1 MNAEIGPPKDLPDLM
16 QGGYS
21 CSTGIGM
28 KRKRTGMSR
37 GTFRTTTS
45 TWSGRARR
53 STPVRGR
60 RMSQKWRKEN
70 DNLNI
75 SWSLEKE
82 EKVEELLVYQPHPGG
97 DQCHVHHHHKGE
109 VRGDRG
115 RDQARQAEDGADQVC
130 DDKPEEI
137 TFGSTSI
144 STKPRDWKLVKKRG
158 IIPDRLVQS
167 KLKSFMLKLPN
178 LERGVK
184 RSSDDSSPNLGREAD
199 GVPNGFSNVV

>member
-60 RMSQKWRKEN
+60 RMSQKLKKED

-75 SWSLEKE
+75 S
-82 EKVEELLVYQPHPGG
+82 
-97 DQCHVHHHHKGE
+97 
-109 VRGDRG
+109 
-115 RDQARQAEDGADQVC
+115 
-130 DDKPEEI
+130 
-137 TFGSTSI
+137 
-144 STKPRDWKLVKKRG
+144 
-158 IIPDRLVQS
+158 
-167 KLKSFMLKLPN
+167 
-178 LERGVK
+178 
-184 RSSDDSSPNLGREAD
+184 
-199 GVPNGFSNVV
+199 

>member
-1 MNAEIGPPKDLPDLM
+1 MSEDEHVRRMEEKPDKLHEEPDSVSSPYVKKTGKLTKKEIREQSTKNKSILDWARREDDTPDIPPPKELPDLM

-53 STPVRGR
+53 STPVRGM
-60 RMSQKWRKEN
+60 RMSQKLKKEY

-82 EKVEELLVYQPHPGG
+82 EKVEELLVYQPHHGG
-97 DQCHVHHHHKGE
+97 DQCHVHHHHEGE

-115 RDQARQAEDGADQVC
+115 HDQASQAEDGADQVY
-130 DDKPEEI
+130 DDKDYFRFNFNI
-137 TFGSTSI
+137 
-144 STKPRDWKLVKKRG
+144 
-158 IIPDRLVQS
+158 
-167 KLKSFMLKLPN
+167 
-178 LERGVK
+178 
-184 RSSDDSSPNLGREAD
+184 
-199 GVPNGFSNVV
+199 